1 MTNFE
6 IFLAAYVQAMLWSS
20 SGTNQDGEDLE
31 SLEGF
36 DLSSEA
42 MQKAKEEC
50 ESFLIAGKHLI
61 ADLPTWYGK
70 GDGGIYAYAG
80 HDFWLT
86 RNRHGAGFWD
96 RGLGDL
102 GDRLTEL
109 AQTYGESD
117 PYIGDDGMIYFKK
130 NSLQG

>member
-1 MTNFE
+1 MTAFYGINE
-6 IFLAAYVQAMLWSS
+6 STFLNSYIQCMLWSTT
-20 SGTNQDGEDLE
+20 GTSPDGEDLE

-36 DLSSEA
+36 DLSPEA

-50 ESFLIAGKHLI
+50 ESFLIASAALF

-70 GDGGIYAYAG
+70 GDGGIYVYAG

-102 GDRLTEL
+102 GDRLTKL
-109 AQTYGESD
+109 AQTYGKSD
-117 PYIGDDGMIYFKK
+117 PYIGDDGLIYF
-130 NSLQG
+130 